1 MKTTFQALLGITTRA
16 FAGQAAA
23 QATFCGNLK
32 GRSFSA
38 LQRVPDFQRNQFNDL
53 ASSKDL
59 T

>member
-1 MKTTFQALLGITTRA
+1 MKTTFQALLGITTLA
-16 FAGQAAA
+16 FAGEAAA
-23 QATFCGNLK
+23 QATFCGNLQ

-38 LQRVPDFQRNQFNDL
+38 PQRVPDFQRNQFDDR